1 MSKSS
6 TLLAK
11 QSLQSYRSQK
21 MQIKL
26 KSSALATV
34 FLTLLSS
41 TSIPAVMSAPI
52 SDRVNRRG
60 PVPPVETDRNRDGA
74 QVRVLFNLR
83 NDEKLICSDVIVE
96 VAVRD
101 NTIAAPTGGGLV
113 GDYNI
118 VTKHTQ
124 RLSPSTV
131 KDTCVYNF
139 SLFQRDIGVGRI
151 ADITISGNYPG
162 GYYVRDNRKQ
172 QKPFIIKSANQ
183 VFRIDGMMQPP
194 PN

>member
-1 MSKSS
+1 
-6 TLLAK
+6 
-11 QSLQSYRSQK
+11 

-60 PVPPVETDRNRDGA
+60 PIPPVETDRNRDGA
-74 QVRVLFNLR
+74 QVRVSFDLR
-83 NDEKLICSDVIVE
+83 NDEKLVCSDVIVE

-101 NTIAAPTGGGLV
+101 NTITAPTGGGLV

-131 KDTCVYNF
+131 KDTCIFNF
-139 SLFQRDIGVGRI
+139 SFHQRDVGVGRI
-151 ADITISGNYPG
+151 ADISISGNYPG
-162 GYYVRDNRKQ
+162 GYYIRDDKRKQ
-172 QKPFIIKSANQ
+172 QPFVIKSPNQ
-183 VFRIDGMMQPP
+183 VFRIDGKMQPP

>member
-1 MSKSS
+1 MN
-6 TLLAK
+6 
-11 QSLQSYRSQK
+11 
-21 MQIKL
+21 MKL
-26 KSSALATV
+26 KSSVLATV
-34 FLTLLSS
+34 LLTLLSS
-41 TSIPAVMSAPI
+41 NNIPAAMSAPI

-74 QVRVLFNLR
+74 QVRVSFDLR
-83 NDEKLICSDVIVE
+83 NDEKLVCSDVIVE

-101 NTIAAPTGGGLV
+101 NTIAAPTGTVLV
-113 GDYNI
+113 GGDYNI
-118 VTKHTQ
+118 VTKYTQ

-131 KDTCVYNF
+131 KDTCIFNF
-139 SLFQRDIGVGRI
+139 SFHQRDIGVGRI

-162 GYYVRDNRKQ
+162 GYYLRDNRKP

-183 VFRIDGMMQPP
+183 IFRIDGIMQPP